1 MLVPS
6 SPRPVTAPEKEKPS
20 TSISSIVGTAVRE
33 ATERRLLE
41 LVRASPVP
49 KHLAII
55 MDGNRRFA
63 AAEMMLVSEGHEK
76 GKDKLEDL
84 LNWCLEIDV
93 RVLTVFALSTENL
106 HRPTEEVTALMDL
119 FERSFREVVTD
130 PRVHKHRIRVRAFG
144 RRDMLPQ
151 RVRDAID
158 AAESAT
164 RSYDRYFYNIAVAYG
179 GRDEIV
185 RAIRALAQEVRAG
198 RLDPDQIDV
207 GVVSAHLYT
216 ADLPDPDLVF
226 RTSGEERISNFLLWQ
241 TAYSELYFSDVMW
254 PGLTHLDFLR
264 AIRAFQQRQRR
275 YGE

>member
-1 MLVPS
+1 MLAPGSIGSVTGSEEPS
-6 SPRPVTAPEKEKPS
+6 PPPTVSG
-20 TSISSIVGTAVRE
+20 IVGTALRE

-41 LVRASPVP
+41 LVRSQPVP
-49 KHLAII
+49 RHLAII

-63 AAEMMLVSEGHEK
+63 AAKDMLVSMGHEK

-84 LNWCLEIDV
+84 LNWCLEIKV

-106 HRPTEEVTALMDL
+106 SRPADEVGALMDL

-130 PRVHKHRIRVRAFG
+130 PRVHQHRIRVRAFG

-158 AAESAT
+158 AAEAAT
-164 RSYDRYFYNIAVAYG
+164 REYDQYFYNIAVAYG

-185 RAIRALAQEVRAG
+185 RAIRAIAKEVRDG
-198 RLDPDQIDV
+198 GLDPERIDAGMV
-207 GVVSAHLYT
+207 AAHLYT
-216 ADLPDPDLVF
+216 ADLPDPDLIL

-241 TAYSELYFSDVMW
+241 SAYSELYFSDVLW

-264 AIRAFQQRQRR
+264 AIRSFQQRQRR
-275 YGE
+275 FGE